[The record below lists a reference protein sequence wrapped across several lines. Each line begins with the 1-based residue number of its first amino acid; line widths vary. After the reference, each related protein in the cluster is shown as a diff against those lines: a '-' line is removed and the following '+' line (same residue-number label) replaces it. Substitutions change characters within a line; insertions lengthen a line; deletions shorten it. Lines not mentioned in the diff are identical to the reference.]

1 MIAQETI
8 HHARKIFALNFNN
21 TCDKFL
27 VFNQEICYSFACKMT
42 NAIGPR
48 LSHFSNA
55 PTSSEV
61 VNAELYLAMHSPY
74 TFDEEGEDLFCYESM
89 PAEVEVVVVVVET
102 ETAAV
107 IATTT
112 TTTTPTS
119 P

>member
-1 MIAQETI
+1 
-8 HHARKIFALNFNN
+8 
-21 TCDKFL
+21 
-27 VFNQEICYSFACKMT
+27 MT